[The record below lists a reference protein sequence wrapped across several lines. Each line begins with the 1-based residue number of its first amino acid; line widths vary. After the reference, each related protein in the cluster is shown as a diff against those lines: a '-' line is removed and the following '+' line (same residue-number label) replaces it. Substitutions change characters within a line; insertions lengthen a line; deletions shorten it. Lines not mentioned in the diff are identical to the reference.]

1 MVPALKSILLKSS
14 HVIIPKFHNLA
25 NSKCNLG
32 RLDRLRLS
40 MKVKFST
47 ILTFAIAAFS
57 ICFVLSANA
66 QEEGSSLNE
75 FQDLNQNSELNLEE
89 DKTLIFE
96 SENKSVKHEAEVPSP
111 NKPAVKTKSPEAVKS
126 GNNKEEDALSFNFLY
141 YIIQKFKYSDLLDQ

>member
-1 MVPALKSILLKSS
+1 
-14 HVIIPKFHNLA
+14 
-25 NSKCNLG
+25 
-32 RLDRLRLS
+32 
-40 MKVKFST
+40 MKIKFST
-47 ILTFAIAAFS
+47 ILTFTIAAFS

-96 SENKSVKHEAEVPSP
+96 GESKPVKREAEAVPHTKS
-111 NKPAVKTKSPEAVKS
+111 ATKTKSAEVVKP
-126 GNNKEEDALSFNFLY
+126 GNSKDDEDALSFNFLY